1 VTSHSAQHRRGA
13 HGLSS
18 LLAALSLSCLGYS
31 DTAPEAPEVARPAA
45 PTEEMGEAPEDTGAV
60 PSVSAPVAF
69 ESATPDASDAPAPS
83 PVEGD
88 LRLGHTLRF
97 DGYLMDR
104 EQRPLYMF
112 AEDVAGSAGSACLD
126 TCAGEWPPFD
136 LGQGQPEPGILA
148 NELTRFH
155 RQDGRW
161 QSAYK
166 GHPLYY
172 RSAEEGLREV
182 SADGRDGRWFVAR
195 DYLAFIAVDGSF
207 AAAGSERFGAGFLT
221 NGFGRALY
229 VCFDDTPASA
239 DMPPVSACV
248 GDCARRHP
256 LWSVSEAGRTT
267 ILPSVLDTLDIAA
280 FERPDGALQLTLRG
294 WPLYYFSGDERPG
307 DVQGQN
313 QSAWR
318 AIDPLHFGKQDAES
332 EAALSAR
339 TKSPRRVQ
347 AMRH

>member
-1 VTSHSAQHRRGA
+1 VITLGAQRRRSA
-13 HGLSS
+13 HGLLS
-18 LLAALSLSCLGYS
+18 LLAALSVSCLGHS
-31 DTAPEAPEVARPAA
+31 DTAPDAPEVASSAA
-45 PTEEMGEAPEDTGAV
+45 PGEETREAADDVGAMPSARAPEPSESATHDAGEAPLPG
-60 PSVSAPVAF
+60 
-69 ESATPDASDAPAPS
+69 

-104 EQRPLYMF
+104 DHRPLYMF
-112 AEDVAGSAGSACLD
+112 AEDVAGSANSACLD
-126 TCAGEWPPFD
+126 TCAREWPPYD
-136 LGQGQPEPGILA
+136 LAQGEPEPGILA

-195 DYLAFIAVDGSF
+195 DYLAFIAVDASF

-229 VCFDDTPASA
+229 VCFDDTPGSA
-239 DMPPVSACV
+239 DTPPVSACV

-267 ILPSVLDTLDIAA
+267 ILPSVLDALDLAV
-280 FERPDGALQLTLRG
+280 FERPDGALQLALRG
-294 WPLYYFSGDERPG
+294 WPLYYFSGDERAG

-318 AIDPLHFGKQDAES
+318 AIDPLHFGKEDAES
-332 EAALSAR
+332 LTSLRAH
-339 TKSPRRVQ
+339 TKSPRGVQ

>member
-1 VTSHSAQHRRGA
+1 MITHGAQRRRGA
-13 HGLSS
+13 RGLSS

-31 DTAPEAPEVARPAA
+31 DTAPEAPEVASPAA
-45 PTEEMGEAPEDTGAV
+45 PAEETGEAPENAAAE
-60 PSVSAPVAF
+60 PSASAPEPF
-69 ESATPDASDAPAPS
+69 QSATLDAGEPLASS
-83 PVEGD
+83 PTAAD
-88 LRLGHTLRF
+88 LRLGHTPRF

-112 AEDVAGSAGSACLD
+112 AEDVAGGASSACLD
-126 TCAGEWPPFD
+126 DCAGEWPPFD
-136 LGQGQPEPGILA
+136 LAQGQPEPSILA

-172 RSAEEGLREV
+172 RSSEEGLREV

-195 DYLAFIAVDGSF
+195 DYLAFIAVDTSF

-229 VCFDDTPASA
+229 ICFDDTPASG
-239 DMPPVSACV
+239 DTPPVSACV

-267 ILPSVLDTLDIAA
+267 ILPSLLDALDIAA

-318 AIDPLHFGKQDAES
+318 AIDPLHFGKQAAES
-332 EAALSAR
+332 EAPLRAH

-347 AMRH
+347 AMQH